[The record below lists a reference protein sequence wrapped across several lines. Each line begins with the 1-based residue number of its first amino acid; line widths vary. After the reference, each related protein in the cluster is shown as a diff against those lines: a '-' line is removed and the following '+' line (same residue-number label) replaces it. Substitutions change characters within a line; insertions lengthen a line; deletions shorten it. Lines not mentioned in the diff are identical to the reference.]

1 MHIRQKNDLLKYA
14 ALTTLSVIPSLF
26 FLKNITEWI
35 IVLCVPFLVFLNHLL
50 LVEVVVDITQPEIT
64 PEEEKFSPA
73 FMFIAKFIILIAALT
88 FGVHFMGKRI
98 IIPVLNYVV
107 QIFILYFSFKKAK
120 GNLS

>member
-1 MHIRQKNDLLKYA
+1 MHIRQKSDLLKYS

-26 FLKNITEWI
+26 FLKNIAEWI
-35 IVLCVPFLVFLNHLL
+35 IVLCVPVLVFLNHLL